1 MTQRTLINLHPNEY
15 SQGLRYYQFAVN
27 LDRCMGSCNIVN
39 DTSNRVCV
47 PDKTEDLNLKA
58 LI

>member
-27 LDRCMGSCNIVN
+27 LDRCMGSCNILN